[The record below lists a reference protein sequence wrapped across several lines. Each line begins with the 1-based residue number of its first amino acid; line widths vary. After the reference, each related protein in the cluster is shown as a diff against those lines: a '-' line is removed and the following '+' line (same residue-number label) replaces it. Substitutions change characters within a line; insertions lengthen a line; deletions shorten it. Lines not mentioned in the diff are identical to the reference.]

1 MEKNKSITRYI
12 AIQAFYC
19 MLNQKTNKEEI
30 FDFFLKDKDFDFL
43 FDFEEKIEKSN
54 FDKLFLKELLRFK
67 IRKKK
72 KIEKLIY
79 QNLDKSWKLERL
91 PVILHSIL
99 ISAISEMLLNP
110 NLPLGIIVT
119 EYLKL
124 TDCFFLEGERAFVN
138 AILEKVHSIILIEN
152 KSN

>member
-1 MEKNKSITRYI
+1 MT
-12 AIQAFYC
+12 
-19 MLNQKTNKEEI
+19 
-30 FDFFLKDKDFDFL
+30 FLKDKDFDFL
-43 FDFEEKIEKSN
+43 FDFEEKIENQILIN
-54 FDKLFLKELLRFK
+54 FKRIIEIQNKEK
-67 IRKKK
+67 E

-91 PVILHSIL
+91 PAILHSIL

>member
-1 MEKNKSITRYI
+1 MGKNKSITRYI

-19 MLNQKTNKEEI
+19 MLSLKTDKKEI
-30 FDFFLKDKDFDFL
+30 FEYFLKDKDFEFL

-54 FDKLFLKELLRFK
+54 FDKLFFKRIIKVQNKEK
-67 IRKKK
+67 E

-79 QNLDKSWKLERL
+79 QNLGKSWKLERL

-99 ISAISEMLLNP
+99 ITAISEMLLNP

-138 AILEKVHSIILIEN
+138 AILEKVHSEMLIEN
-152 KSN
+152 KRN